1 MADEF
6 LEKMSIV
13 IIFIIICNRYINMFM
28 ISCSSVNADN
38 TKRVNVYI
46 SMTIII
52 TSLSYFCYLLLMLLI
67 LKKQLL
73 QLL

>member
-13 IIFIIICNRYINMFM
+13 IIFIICNRYINMFM

-38 TKRVNVYI
+38 TKRVNVYMT
-46 SMTIII
+46 MTIII

-67 LKKQLL
+67 LNKQLL